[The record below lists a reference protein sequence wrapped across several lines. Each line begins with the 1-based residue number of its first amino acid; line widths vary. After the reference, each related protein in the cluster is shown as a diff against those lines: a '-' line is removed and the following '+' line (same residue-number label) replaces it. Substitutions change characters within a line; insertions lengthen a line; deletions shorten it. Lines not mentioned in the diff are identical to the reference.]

1 VEYQLRMYTI
11 ESGRLPQFAE
21 EWRRMVVPLRRS
33 FGFEVV
39 GAWQVPAD
47 DLFVWVIS
55 YNGDFAA
62 ADRAYYDSPQRAALN
77 PSPARLIVRA
87 ETRLMRAVGEHDAES
102 A

>member
-1 VEYQLRMYTI
+1 MYTI

-33 FGFEVV
+33 FGFEIV
-39 GAWQVPAD
+39 GAWQVLAD

-55 YNGDFAA
+55 YGGPGDFAA
-62 ADRAYYDSPQRAALN
+62 ADRAYYGSPERAALN
-77 PSPARLIVRA
+77 PSPGRLIVRA

>member
-1 VEYQLRMYTI
+1 MYTI
-11 ESGRLPQFAE
+11 ESGRLHQFVD
-21 EWRRMVVPLRRS
+21 EWRRLVVPLRRS

-47 DLFVWVIS
+47 DLFVWVVS
-55 YNGDFAA
+55 YGGPGDFAA
-62 ADRAYYDSPQRAALN
+62 ADRAYYGSPQRAALN
-77 PSPARLIVRA
+77 PSPARLIERA

>member
-1 VEYQLRMYTI
+1 
-11 ESGRLPQFAE
+11 
-21 EWRRMVVPLRRS
+21 
-33 FGFEVV
+33 
-39 GAWQVPAD
+39 
-47 DLFVWVIS
+47 VWILA
-55 YNGDFAA
+55 YGGPEGFAA

>member
-1 VEYQLRMYTI
+1 MYTI
-11 ESGRLPQFAE
+11 ESGRLPQFVG
-21 EWRRMVVPLRRS
+21 EWQRMVVPLRRS
-33 FGFEVV
+33 LGFEVV

-55 YNGDFAA
+55 YAGPGDFAA
-62 ADRAYYDSPQRAALN
+62 ADRAYYDSPERAALN
-77 PSPARLIVRA
+77 PSPARLIERA